1 MTNRNRNFLFQDT
14 GIIALSVLIAILL
27 VKTGVVHQLAGLGSF
42 VAGMFFTSL
51 FTAAPATVTLGTI
64 AQTQS
69 VFGTALFGALGA
81 VLGDVIIFIFVR
93 DRFSDHLGMLLRHN
107 GAWKRFMMLFHLKTF
122 RWITFLVG
130 GLIIAS
136 PLPDELG
143 IGLLGFSKLKLSR
156 FVWLSFIFNFIGIYI
171 IGSVARSL

>member
-1 MTNRNRNFLFQDT
+1 MTKKSRSFLFHDA
-14 GIIALSVLIAILL
+14 GIIVLSVFVAILL
-27 VKTGVVHQLAGLGSF
+27 VRTGVVRELSSWGSF

-51 FTAAPATVTLGTI
+51 FTTAPAIVALGAI

-69 VFGTALFGALGA
+69 VFWTALFGALGA
-81 VLGDVIIFIFVR
+81 VVGDSIIFFFVR
-93 DRFSDHLGMLLRHN
+93 DRFSDHLAVVFQHS
-107 GAWKRFMMLFHLKTF
+107 GAWKRLKALFRLKTF

-143 IGLLGFSKLKLSR
+143 IGILGFSKLRFSR
-156 FVWLSFIFNFIGIYI
+156 FIWLSLVFNFAGIYI
-171 IGSVARSL
+171 IGSIARSL